1 MNEMKIINT
10 TAKTFK
16 DHIKKKT
23 RVAAFAYLK
32 AKQDQHSKVKNI
44 PYTELKMQEYIVSP
58 IFNDKEVSLLF
69 ALNVWENVKQ
79 TLDLTIRIL
88 KKSSVHYVPKR
99 KWIIKNMC

>member
-32 AKQDQHSKVKNI
+32 AKQDQHSKVKNTS
-44 PYTELKMQEYIVSP
+44 YTELKMQAQYLMI
-58 IFNDKEVSLLF
+58 
-69 ALNVWENVKQ
+69 
-79 TLDLTIRIL
+79 
-88 KKSSVHYVPKR
+88 KR
-99 KWIIKNMC
+99 FHFYLH